1 MRMVSLS
8 RERSFSIGSESR
20 LGDRRDCWNG
30 GTHVSDFE
38 WDTDSGTWN
47 GKDSSG
53 EYVWMDVFVKK
64 SGKWQAVASQST
76 KVAK

>member
-1 MRMVSLS
+1 MVNMS
-8 RERSFSIGSESR
+8 RGRGFSIGSESR
-20 LGDRRDCWNG
+20 LGGWRDCWNG
-30 GTHVSDFE
+30 GAHVSDFE
-38 WDTDSGTWN
+38 GDTDSGTWN

-53 EYVWMDVFVKK
+53 QYVWMDVFVKK